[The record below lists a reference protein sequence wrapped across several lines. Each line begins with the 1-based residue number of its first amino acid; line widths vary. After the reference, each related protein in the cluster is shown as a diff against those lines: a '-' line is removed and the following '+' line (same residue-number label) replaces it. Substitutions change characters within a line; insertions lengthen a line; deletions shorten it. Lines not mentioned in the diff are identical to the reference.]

1 MARAKR
7 VVERRSLG
15 ASGIEVSRL
24 ALGAMTFG
32 SAMPPISNVEVRT
45 AHSMVERAM
54 AAGVNLVDTAD
65 AYGDGESEQILAP
78 VLARHHDLLV
88 STKVGWGGRH
98 ERPLAREN
106 VIADVEAS
114 LRRLG
119 RERIDVL
126 SLHRPDRRTPIDETL
141 DALEELVGRGL
152 VRTIG
157 VSNWSAGET
166 GYAVGRQRALGQAAP
181 TSVQVY
187 WSLVGRDVEH
197 DIVPTCRRLD
207 LGVVVWSPLAGGYL
221 ADRRDGRH
229 VQTGFPPIN
238 RIAGARVLA
247 SLRFVAKEMG
257 TTSAA
262 VALAWLLRRPE
273 VSTVLVGASGVK
285 QLDADLAAARL
296 ELEDD
301 LAADL
306 DDVSAV
312 DPIYPRWWDEAMGLT

>member
-1 MARAKR
+1 
-7 VVERRSLG
+7 
-15 ASGIEVSRL
+15 
-24 ALGAMTFG
+24 
-32 SAMPPISNVEVRT
+32 
-45 AHSMVERAM
+45 
-54 AAGVNLVDTAD
+54 
-65 AYGDGESEQILAP
+65 
-78 VLARHHDLLV
+78 
-88 STKVGWGGRH
+88 
-98 ERPLAREN
+98 

-126 SLHRPDRRTPIDETL
+126 YLHRPDRRTPIDETF
-141 DALEELVGRGL
+141 DALEELVARDL

-197 DIVPTCRRLD
+197 DIVPTCRHLD
-207 LGVVVWSPLAGGYL
+207 LGVVVWSPLAAGYL

-229 VQTGFPPIN
+229 AETDFPPIN

-257 TTSAA
+257 ATPAA

-273 VSTVLVGASGVK
+273 VTTVLVGASGVK

-306 DDVSAV
+306 DDVSAIT
-312 DPIYPRWWDEAMGLT
+312 PIYPRWWDEAMGLA